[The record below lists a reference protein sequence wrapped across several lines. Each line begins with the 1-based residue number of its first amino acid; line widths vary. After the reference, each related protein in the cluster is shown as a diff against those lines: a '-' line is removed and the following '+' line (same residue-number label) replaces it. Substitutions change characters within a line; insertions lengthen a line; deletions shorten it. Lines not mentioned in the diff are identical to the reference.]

1 MELLFINAHL
11 MDPAA
16 GLDQMGSLLCR
27 DGRIAALCRE
37 ADQTASEKA
46 ERIDCKGLILSPG
59 LVDMHVHLRDPGFM
73 EKEDILSGCCAAA
86 AGGVTSLLCMPNT
99 NPALDSP
106 ETIEYVLKK
115 AEKADAHVYPAGAIS
130 KGLKG
135 EIPTDLAALKK
146 AGAIAFSDDGRPV
159 LHTSM
164 MASAMQEAKK
174 LRAPILAHCEDLD
187 VTKNG
192 KINEGIVSRELGIPG
207 IPRAAEDCGT
217 ARELALA
224 AAYEV
229 GVHICHVSTK
239 ESVSLI
245 RDYQKRGVPVTCETA
260 PHYFALTEE
269 ELLKRD
275 ADARMSPPLRTEKDR
290 LAIIKGLQDGTIAVI
305 ATDHAPHTP
314 QEKTDFLKAP
324 NGAVGMET
332 SLAAGITYL
341 VRPGFLSMM
350 QLLEKMSTIP
360 AKILHLPAGTLAVGA
375 PADLIL
381 FDPDFCW
388 RVDPNSLHGKSR
400 NAVFKGKTLFGKVER
415 TFLNGKCVFIDS

>member
-1 MELLFINAHL
+1 MELLFFNAHL

-37 ADQTASEKA
+37 ADQMASEKA

-59 LVDMHVHLRDPGFM
+59 LVDMHVHLRDPGFT
-73 EKEDILSGCCAAA
+73 EKEDILSGCRAAA

-106 ETIEYVLKK
+106 ETIQYVLKK

-174 LRAPILAHCEDLD
+174 LRVPILAHCEDLD

-192 KINEGIVSRELGIPG
+192 KINEGIVSKELGIPG

-224 AAYEV
+224 AAYKV

-245 RDYQKRGVPVTCETA
+245 RDYQKRGVSITCETA

-269 ELLKRD
+269 ELLKKD

-290 LAIIKGLQDGTIAVI
+290 MAIIK
-305 ATDHAPHTP
+305 DHAPHTP
-314 QEKTDFLKAP
+314 QEKLDFLKAP

-381 FDPDFCW
+381 FDPNFCW